1 MIYFNNKKWCKS
13 LESLLNQDGFKPYTE
28 EEIRLVNKQ
37 LNKGNNVYFMV
48 NPYVS
53 VMKCGEEGALDEL
66 IWDTNQDDLNDLYNQ
81 LAEEV

>member
-1 MIYFNNKKWCKS
+1 MIYFKNKKWGKS

-28 EEIRLVNKQ
+28 EEIRLINKTI
-37 LNKGNNVYFMV
+37 NKGNNVYFMV

-53 VMKCGEEGALDEL
+53 EMKCGEEGALDEL
-66 IWDTNQDDLNDLYNQ
+66 MWDTNQDDLNDLCNQ

>member
-1 MIYFNNKKWCKS
+1 MIYFNNKKWSKS

-53 VMKCGEEGALDEL
+53 EMKCGEEGALDEL
-66 IWDTNQDDLNDLYNQ
+66 MWVTNQDDLNDLCNQ